1 MCRAGLARNAVLAG
15 SQHPPKGASALVRG
29 YSPLP
34 AAQSSSREEETLFN
48 ILANRREMVSLGS
61 ITHAFKAMPKAQ
73 GGILRHAANQ
83 LANLRLLDLV
93 QPRTVRQDFDN
104 V

>member
-1 MCRAGLARNAVLAG
+1 MVKALEFEMREL
-15 SQHPPKGASALVRG
+15 ASALVRG

-61 ITHAFKAMPKAQ
+61 ITHAFKAMLKAQ

-83 LANLRLLDLV
+83 LANLGLLDLISRG
-93 QPRTVRQDFDN
+93 PCS
-104 V
+104 